1 MTKEIEALETMDEY
15 SDEEYSAYLE
25 YTALKDQCMIE
36 PTTLYINKDHEFL
49 SEWDYFANA
58 DGLNVKII
66 DGDTKICCLLYTSPS
81 PRDGLLSRMPSSA

>member
-1 MTKEIEALETMDEY
+1 MAKEIEALETMDEY

-58 DGLNVKII
+58 DGLNVQII
-66 DGDTKICCLLYTSPS
+66 DGDTKIC
-81 PRDGLLSRMPSSA
+81 

>member
-1 MTKEIEALETMDEY
+1 MSKDIDALDTLDEY
-15 SDEEYSAYLE
+15 SDNEYSAFLE

-58 DGLNVKII
+58 DGLSVKIT
-66 DGDTKICCLLYTSPS
+66 DGETMIC
-81 PRDGLLSRMPSSA
+81 